1 MPKYFDADGVE
12 ITEGIF
18 SQEDVDKAITDAVA
32 AKVTA
37 DEEAVTAKAAE
48 DEAAAKAGPAPG
60 SVEETLAT
68 IQTTLANMT
77 KSNETISSS
86 KFVSDMD
93 EESKTAFE
101 KKYESLAKTGDYE
114 DTPEGLEQRGND
126 AYQLTT
132 GQTFDHGNFN
142 MNNLSSATG
151 KAPTKPNQEQS
162 EEDKGIGEALG
173 NTEEDYKK
181 HGNKA

>member
-18 SQEDVDKAITDAVA
+18 TQEDVDKAIIDAAA

-37 DEEAVTAKAAE
+37 DEAAAAE
-48 DEAAAKAGPAPG
+48 EAEKAEAGPLPG
-60 SVEETLAT
+60 STEETLAN
-68 IQTTLANMT
+68 IQATLATLT
-77 KSNETISSS
+77 KSNESNSSS
-86 KFVSDMD
+86 KFVSGMD
-93 EESKTAFE
+93 EEKKSAFE

-114 DTPEGLEQRGND
+114 ETPEGLEQRGND

-132 GQTFDHGNFN
+132 GQSFDHGNFN
-142 MNNLSSATG
+142 MGNLSSSGG
-151 KAPTKPNQEQS
+151 KAPTKPSEQQS